1 MFVEL
6 IQLLASKYGFF
17 TGHFAVQIASAKM
30 FVIHTKNRIRNCIYS
45 VSSRYAPYSLKPVS
59 KYNMF
64 MLLNG

>member
-17 TGHFAVQIASAKM
+17 TGHFAVQVASAKM
-30 FVIHTKNRIRNCIYS
+30 FMIHTKNRIRNCIYS
-45 VSSRYAPYSLKPVS
+45 VNSRYAPYSLKPVS
-59 KYNMF
+59 KYMF